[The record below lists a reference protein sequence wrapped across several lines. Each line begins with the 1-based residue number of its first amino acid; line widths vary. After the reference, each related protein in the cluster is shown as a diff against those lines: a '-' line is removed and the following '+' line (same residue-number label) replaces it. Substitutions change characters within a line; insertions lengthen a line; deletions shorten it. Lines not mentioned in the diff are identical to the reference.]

1 MSATSIASPV
11 SRPLEYL
18 PVSFFGATMGL
29 TGLSVAWRLAGSSF
43 GAPEW
48 ISTLI
53 ATLAV
58 LSVIGISVGYAVKV
72 AFAPDNVRAEFRHPI
87 AGNLF
92 GTALISMLLLPIVI
106 APWNLSWAR
115 ALWYLGASG
124 MIAFAWTIVSRWMSN
139 RQQAVHATPAWIV
152 PVVGLLDVPLALPS
166 LNLTPMTELMVFS
179 LAVGLFFAIPLFTL
193 IFSRLLFEEPMP
205 ANLQPTLL
213 ILAAP
218 FSVGFSTYVVTI
230 GHIDLFA
237 EALYLLMIFVLSVL
251 MGRLR
256 GLPKCCPFR
265 ITWWAVSFPLAA
277 CAIAALQFE
286 AFDPNWFTRGVAG
299 LLLVVASLI
308 IAGLLIRTVYG
319 LLRGELKTLSSA

>member
-58 LSVIGISVGYAVKV
+58 LSFIGISVGYAVKV

-106 APWNLSWAR
+106 APWNLPWAR
-115 ALWYLGASG
+115 AL
-124 MIAFAWTIVSRWMSN
+124 
-139 RQQAVHATPAWIV
+139 
-152 PVVGLLDVPLALPS
+152 
-166 LNLTPMTELMVFS
+166 
-179 LAVGLFFAIPLFTL
+179 
-193 IFSRLLFEEPMP
+193 
-205 ANLQPTLL
+205 
-213 ILAAP
+213 
-218 FSVGFSTYVVTI
+218 
-230 GHIDLFA
+230 
-237 EALYLLMIFVLSVL
+237 VLRRERHD
-251 MGRLR
+251 RLR
-256 GLPKCCPFR
+256 LDCR
-265 ITWWAVSFPLAA
+265 
-277 CAIAALQFE
+277 Q
-286 AFDPNWFTRGVAG
+286 
-299 LLLVVASLI
+299 SLD
-308 IAGLLIRTVYG
+308 
-319 LLRGELKTLSSA
+319 E